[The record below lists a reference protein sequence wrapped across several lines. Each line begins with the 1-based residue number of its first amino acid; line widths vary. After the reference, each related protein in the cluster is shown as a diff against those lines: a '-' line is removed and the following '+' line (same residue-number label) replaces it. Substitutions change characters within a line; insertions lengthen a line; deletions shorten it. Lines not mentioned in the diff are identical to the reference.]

1 MTVGRRLI
9 LLVAVPV
16 VGILAFAAFNHYQLA
31 TIEGHSRFLA
41 QAQIP
46 SLAALGNIS
55 RGFSE
60 MRVNVRG
67 HLMAS
72 RPEDQAKARRMFE
85 EDEADVGRLLQQY
98 GDTLITSEKNRRLFT
113 DFREL

>member
-1 MTVGRRLI
+1 MNMTIGRRLI
-9 LLVAVPV
+9 LLVAVPLV
-16 VGILAFAAFNHYQLA
+16 AILAFGAFNHYQFTA
-31 TIEGHSRFLA
+31 IKEHNRFLA

-60 MRVNVRG
+60 MRVNVRS
-67 HLMAS
+67 HLLAT

-85 EDEADVGRLLQQY
+85 EDEADVSRLLQQY
-98 GDTLITSEKNRRLFT
+98 GDFLITSEK
-113 DFREL
+113 